1 MLCRLTLSC
10 VLLTFFSAA
19 YAETIAF
26 EGATVYVS
34 PFEPPIASGTV
45 IAVDGRITAV
55 GPRSATKIPAGARVV
70 DCKGMTL
77 TSGFWNSHVHLIED
91 KLQGAATAP
100 AASLTSHFQEM
111 LTRYGFAYVFETAS
125 LDLGNTLALR
135 KRIESGD
142 VAGPTIYTTGVPFVT
157 PNGTP
162 LYLAPLKLP
171 EVSTA
176 AEVQSF
182 VRGQLARG
190 ADGVKFWG
198 VSPNSRT
205 TLAEM
210 PLELARAAV
219 AEVHAVGKLAFVH
232 PTNVTGVR
240 VAAASGVDVLVHTS
254 PDQMEAWDEKLVAEM
269 RATNM
274 ALIPTLKLYTW
285 DPARQG
291 ASAEMIKRVVGVAQQ
306 QLRLYLRA
314 GGDILFG
321 TDVGYVTDYSPKDEY
336 VLMREAGLTFE
347 QILSSLTT
355 APAKRFGAASR
366 TGTLA
371 AGMDADLVAI
381 EGNPSADIAALV
393 DVQYVYRKG
402 KLLYAAR

>member
-1 MLCRLTLSC
+1 
-10 VLLTFFSAA
+10 
-19 YAETIAF
+19 
-26 EGATVYVS
+26 
-34 PFEPPIASGTV
+34 
-45 IAVDGRITAV
+45 
-55 GPRSATKIPAGARVV
+55 
-70 DCKGMTL
+70 
-77 TSGFWNSHVHLIED
+77 
-91 KLQGAATAP
+91 
-100 AASLTSHFQEM
+100 
-111 LTRYGFAYVFETAS
+111 
-125 LDLGNTLALR
+125 LR
-135 KRIESGD
+135 KRIENGE

-162 LYLAPLKLP
+162 VYLAPLKLP

-176 AEVQSF
+176 AEVRSF
-182 VRGQLARG
+182 VREQLARG

-210 PLELARAAV
+210 PLDLARAAV
-219 AEVHAVGKLAFVH
+219 AEAHAARKLAFVH

-254 PDQMEAWDEKLVAEM
+254 PDQMETWDEKLVAEM

-306 QLRLYLRA
+306 QLRLYQRA

-336 VLMREAGLTFE
+336 ALMREAGLTFE
-347 QILSSLTT
+347 QVLASLTT
-355 APAKRFGAASR
+355 APAKRFGVANR
-366 TGTLA
+366 TGTIA
-371 AGMDADLVAI
+371 PGMDADLVVVKGDPA
-381 EGNPSADIAALV
+381 ADIVALV
-393 DVQYVYRKG
+393 AVQYVYRKG
-402 KLLYAAR
+402 KLLYSVR

>member
-1 MLCRLTLSC
+1 
-10 VLLTFFSAA
+10 
-19 YAETIAF
+19 
-26 EGATVYVS
+26 
-34 PFEPPIASGTV
+34 
-45 IAVDGRITAV
+45 
-55 GPRSATKIPAGARVV
+55 
-70 DCKGMTL
+70 MTL

-111 LTRYGFAYVFETAS
+111 LTRYGFAHVFETAA

-162 LYLAPLKLP
+162 AYLAPLKLP

-182 VRGQLARG
+182 VRGQLAKG

-210 PLELARAAV
+210 PLDLARAAV
-219 AEVHAVGKLAFVH
+219 AEVHAAGKLAFVH

-254 PDQMEAWDEKLVAEM
+254 PDQVEAWDEKLVAEM

-291 ASAEMIKRVVGVAQQ
+291 ASAEMIRRVVGVAQE

-381 EGNPSADIAALV
+381 KGDPAADIAALV
-393 DVQYVYRKG
+393 DVQYVYREG
-402 KLLYAAR
+402 KLLYSAQ